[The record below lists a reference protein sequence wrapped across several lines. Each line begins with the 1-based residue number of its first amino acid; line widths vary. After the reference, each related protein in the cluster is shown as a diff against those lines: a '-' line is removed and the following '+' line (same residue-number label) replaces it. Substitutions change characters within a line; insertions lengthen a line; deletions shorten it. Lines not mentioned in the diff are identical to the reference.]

1 MTTLEFKADSLHT
14 STVAVGRGLML
25 RGLRTIRR
33 MPSAFIPSVAM
44 PVFTMI
50 AFSGTYF
57 AITKIPG
64 FPTNRSAKIG
74 RAHV

>member
-1 MTTLEFKADSLHT
+1 MTTIEFHSESLHT

-33 MPSAFIPSVAM
+33 MPSAFFPSVAM

-50 AFSGTYF
+50 AFWRPASVAF
-57 AITKIPG
+57 ARIT
-64 FPTNRSAKIG
+64 SDS
-74 RAHV
+74 